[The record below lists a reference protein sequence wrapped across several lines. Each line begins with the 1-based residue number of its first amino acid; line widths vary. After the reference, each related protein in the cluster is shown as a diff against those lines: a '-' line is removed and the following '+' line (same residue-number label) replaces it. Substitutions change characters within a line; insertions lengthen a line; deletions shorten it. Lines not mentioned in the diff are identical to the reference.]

1 MRLPYW
7 LHNLR
12 SKAKYH
18 PNKLHIKTLKRG
30 WVDCDEQLLHASM
43 QILCNFVE
51 YEKNASIVDWSF
63 DSDHRKAAQ
72 TISELYHWWK
82 HDPFARNHWLMPNDA
97 YDAIQDPFNAIEDW
111 LHFLYYAEYSEV
123 GKWAFN
129 IVKKCRSADKMGSEE
144 INQRLYY
151 KCLNQIEA
159 EAIRRQDKM
168 LRILIEIRGFLWT

>member
-7 LHNLR
+7 LHDLR

-18 PNKLHIKTLKRG
+18 PNKLRIKTLKRG
-30 WVDCDEQLLHASM
+30 WVDCDHQLLHASM

-51 YEKNASIVDWSF
+51 HEKNANIVNWDF
-63 DSDHRKAAQ
+63 DSDHLEAAK
-72 TISELYHWWK
+72 TIDKLYYWWK
-82 HDPFARNHWLMPNDA
+82 NDPLARNHWLMPDA
-97 YDAIQDPFNAIEDW
+97 YDAKQDPFNAIEDW
-111 LHFLYYAEYSEV
+111 LHWMYHAEFSEF

-129 IVKKCRSADKMGSEE
+129 IVKKCRKANKMGNEAT
-144 INQRLYY
+144 NQRLYY

-168 LRILIEIRGFLWT
+168 LHNLIEIRGFLWT